1 MGRKGDSKR
10 KSKSGPVSKATNNKN
25 PTVSDVMRGNA
36 NSAPLIKA
44 DTTPTA
50 GSGKTQKKR

>member
-44 DTTPTA
+44 DTAPTA